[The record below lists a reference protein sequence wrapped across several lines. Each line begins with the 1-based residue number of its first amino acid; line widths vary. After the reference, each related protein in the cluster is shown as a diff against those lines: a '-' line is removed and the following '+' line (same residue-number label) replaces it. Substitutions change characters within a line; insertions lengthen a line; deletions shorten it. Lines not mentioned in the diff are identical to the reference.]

1 MDSQFFTTKKR
12 NTGRAAG
19 VFSVRESPAG
29 GFFQPMAT
37 TRLAS
42 HQLVILAAALA
53 LVGGLFVLPKGI
65 VKPKEGRAELS
76 KDAAKTANRDGGG
89 PATNGSKTE
98 ASSGPVPAT
107 ANDNGGAHSDDDGH
121 DHGASAPAAAP
132 HTTASPAQ
140 RQELTRL
147 LAEYKAA
154 PAGAARATVASTL
167 ARRYESV
174 ERFDSAGYYLEQV
187 ALTRPTAQNWQRAAD
202 AYYQAFSFA
211 ATDERV
217 KLLGGKSRELYAKVL
232 KDEPGN
238 LDAKTNLGMAYMA
251 SDNPVQ
257 GVTLLREVLEADP
270 RNEKAL
276 YNMGILAVQ
285 SSQFD
290 KAVKR
295 FQDLV
300 KVNPRSVNGQF
311 YLGVTLARTGD
322 KEGAKKAFLTAKGL
336 SNDPALAAS
345 VDEEIAKLK

>member
-1 MDSQFFTTKKR
+1 M
-12 NTGRAAG
+12 
-19 VFSVRESPAG
+19 
-29 GFFQPMAT
+29 
-37 TRLAS
+37 
-42 HQLVILAAALA
+42 
-53 LVGGLFVLPKGI
+53 LPKGI
-65 VKPKEGRAELS
+65 VKPKEGKSELNS
-76 KDAAKTANRDGGG
+76 DAAKTANRDGGG
-89 PATNGSKTE
+89 PNTNGSKTE

-107 ANDNGGAHSDDDGH
+107 ATDNGGAHSDDDGH
-121 DHGASAPAAAP
+121 DHGPSAPAAAP

-140 RQELTRL
+140 RQELSRL

-154 PAGAARATVASTL
+154 PNAAARAEVATTL
-167 ARRYESV
+167 ARRYNGV
-174 ERFDSAGYYLEQV
+174 ERFDSAGYFLEQV
-187 ALTRPTAQNWQRAAD
+187 ALLKPSAQAWQRAAD
-202 AYYQAFSFA
+202 AYFQAFSFA
-211 ATDERV
+211 ASDERV

-232 KDEPGN
+232 KAEPGN

-285 SSQFD
+285 SNQFD

-300 KVNPRSVNGQF
+300 KVNPKNVNGQF
-311 YLGVTLARTGD
+311 YLGVTLARTGA
-322 KEGAKKAFLTAKGL
+322 KEEAKAAFLAAKGL

>member
-1 MDSQFFTTKKR
+1 M
-12 NTGRAAG
+12 AIA
-19 VFSVRESPAG
+19 
-29 GFFQPMAT
+29 QPST
-37 TRLAS
+37 
-42 HQLVILAAALA
+42 HQLVVLIAAIALA
-53 LVGGLFVLPKGI
+53 GGLFALPKGI
-65 VKPKEGRAELS
+65 VKPKESRSELNN
-76 KDAAKTANRDGGG
+76 DAAKTANRDGGG

-107 ANDNGGAHSDDDGH
+107 ATDNNG
-121 DHGASAPAAAP
+121 PNAAAP
-132 HTTASPAQ
+132 HTSATSAQ
-140 RQELTRL
+140 RQEIARL
-147 LAEYKAA
+147 LVQYQAA
-154 PAGAARATVASTL
+154 PSAAARATVATTL
-167 ARRYESV
+167 ARSYESV

-187 ALTRPTAQNWQRAAD
+187 ALARPSAEAWQHAAD
-202 AYYQAFSFA
+202 AYFQAFSFA

-217 KLLGGKSRELYAKVL
+217 KLLGGKARELYTKVL

-285 SSQFD
+285 SNQYD

-300 KVNPRSVNGQF
+300 KVNPKNVNGQF
-311 YLGVTLARTGD
+311 YLGVTLARTGA
-322 KEGAKKAFLTAKGL
+322 KEEAKAAFLAAKSL
-336 SNDPALAAS
+336 SADPALAAS
-345 VDEEIAKLK
+345 VDEEIAKLQ